1 MSSDRSDHRQEI
13 REGRFKADTSRRHSK
28 SKARAQIRHVLEV
41 GSVMSPLAALFVW
54 IMSLFVLPAER
65 APYYRLALKFVMAGM
80 VFLLGY
86 LWARAEKKRR
96 QAISDRNRALRHQH
110 QYEALQR
117 EREAMAA
124 KRLADRQAA
133 GAEAAEGGATESAT
147 SPKEG

>member
-1 MSSDRSDHRQEI
+1 MSSDRSDHKQEI

-28 SKARAQIRHVLEV
+28 SKARAQVRHVLEV
-41 GSVMSPLAALFVW
+41 GTVMCPLAALFVW
-54 IMSLFVLPAER
+54 IMSLFVLSAER

-86 LWARAEKKRR
+86 LWARSEKKRR

-124 KRLADRQAA
+124 KRRAEQQATEAA
-133 GAEAAEGGATESAT
+133 GTAASEPAPFS
-147 SPKEG
+147 KEG

>member
-1 MSSDRSDHRQEI
+1 MGSDRSDHRQEI
-13 REGRFKADTSRRHSK
+13 REGRFKADTSRRHSR
-28 SKARAQIRHVLEV
+28 SKARAQVRHVLEV
-41 GSVMSPLAALFVW
+41 GTAMCPLAALFVW

-86 LWARAEKKRR
+86 LWARSEKKRR

-110 QYEALQR
+110 QYEELQR

-124 KRLADRQAA
+124 RRMAA
-133 GAEAAEGGATESAT
+133 QRPGATAAPEGRAEGSA
-147 SPKEG
+147 PAGKEG

>member
-1 MSSDRSDHRQEI
+1 MGSDRSDHRQEI
-13 REGRFKADTSRRHSK
+13 REGRFKADTSRRHSR
-28 SKARAQIRHVLEV
+28 SKARAQVRHVLEV
-41 GSVMSPLAALFVW
+41 GTAMCPLAALFVW

-86 LWARAEKKRR
+86 LWARSEKKRR

-124 KRLADRQAA
+124 RRLADRQAA
-133 GAEAAEGGATESAT
+133 GEGAAEPAAHAAGE
-147 SPKEG
+147 E

>member
-1 MSSDRSDHRQEI
+1 MSQDRSDHKQEI

-28 SKARAQIRHVLEV
+28 SKARSQVRHVLEV
-41 GSVMSPLAALFVW
+41 GAVLWPLAALFVW
-54 IMSLFVLPAER
+54 VMSLFQNAPER
-65 APYYRLALKFVMAGM
+65 APYYKLALKFVMAGM

-86 LWARAEKKRR
+86 LWARSEKKRR

-124 KRLADRQAA
+124 RRLADRQAA
-133 GAEAAEGGATESAT
+133 GEGAAEPAAHAAGE
-147 SPKEG
+147 E

>member
-1 MSSDRSDHRQEI
+1 MSADNHDHKQEI

-41 GSVMSPLAALFVW
+41 GTVMCPLAALFVW
-54 IMSLFVLPAER
+54 IMSLFVLKAER
-65 APYYRLALKFVMAGM
+65 APYNQLALKFVMAGM

-86 LWARAEKKRR
+86 LWARSEKKRR

-124 KRLADRQAA
+124 KRLAEQQA
-133 GAEAAEGGATESAT
+133 AEAAAAASSAPAP
-147 SPKEG
+147 SSKED

>member
-1 MSSDRSDHRQEI
+1 MGSEKSDHKQEI

-28 SKARAQIRHVLEV
+28 SKTRAQIRHVLEV
-41 GSVMSPLAALFVW
+41 GTVMCPLAALFVW

-86 LWARAEKKRR
+86 LWARSEKKRR

-124 KRLADRQAA
+124 KRLAEQQAA
-133 GAEAAEGGATESAT
+133 AAAQDAPTDSA
-147 SPKEG
+147 PPAKEG

>member
-1 MSSDRSDHRQEI
+1 MSTERSDHRQEI

-28 SKARAQIRHVLEV
+28 SKARAQVRHVLEV
-41 GSVMSPLAALFVW
+41 GSAMWPLAALFVW
-54 IMSLFVLPAER
+54 IMSLFQNPAER

-86 LWARAEKKRR
+86 LWARSEKKRR
-96 QAISDRNRALRHQH
+96 QAISDRNRALRHRQ

-124 KRLADRQAA
+124 KRIAEQQAGGPAADAA
-133 GAEAAEGGATESAT
+133 PSAPSDAAREG
-147 SPKEG
+147 

>member
-1 MSSDRSDHRQEI
+1 MSAADRDHKQEI

-28 SKARAQIRHVLEV
+28 SKFRAQIRHVLEV
-41 GSVMSPLAALFVW
+41 GSVMCPLAALFIW
-54 IMSLFVLPAER
+54 IMSLFALPVER
-65 APYYRLALKFVMAGM
+65 AWYYRLALKFVMAGM

-86 LWARAEKKRR
+86 LWARSEKKRR

-124 KRLADRQAA
+124 KRIAEQQAA
-133 GAEAAEGGATESAT
+133 AAASAPAG
-147 SPKEG
+147 SVSAAAKEG